1 MGFESIASKPIHFFD
16 VPEVKN
22 FSASFVYN
30 FFVPDESIDESGN
43 ESLNGNLSDRFLR
56 KGTIDNKNINSRVPR
71 YVELSFSLG
80 DTKKKMLTL
89 SNSSVIKST
98 KEEIVAALNS
108 GMVITEDDISSLLL
122 KTEKL
127 GNDSVDKDLNN
138 FMSLVL
144 TKYMGEESTVQQALK
159 TFAPTTSVN
168 SDFISSKM
176 IPPSLNTRPNNKKFA
191 DFLPEVK
198 KTKSNIQINSAYA
211 PFILR
216 RPVESGTSLSPVALS
231 ARYLTAVKNLKRPTD
246 MFVTEDENVLNLPSI
261 AIERQK
267 GVFTPEANVIA
278 VIFEK
283 KRIFGGKKY
292 PMPAVIA
299 VGSSI
304 TSAYDSQV
312 AYGQTY
318 EYVATTLAKVKIPV
332 TTTSG
337 KTYSQ
342 TVMIASRPSQPKLV
356 TITEERAPQ
365 PPQDINYHFEYGS
378 NSLFITW
385 APPINPQRDVKY
397 YQVFRRKTVD
407 VPFELIANLDFDNS
421 VIRSNLVESIGEGL
435 TTSYSYMPTFFV
447 DADFQRSSS
456 YIYALVSVDAR
467 QFSSPYSTQIKVT
480 FDSEK
485 NKIRKEL
492 ISYAGAPKQYPN
504 WELKE
509 NFFVDSMKDSSHS
522 NVSIYFNPEA
532 YTVLKGNGESF
543 PAFYSTT
550 VDPLSKYVFQFINT
564 DRLLEKKFEVKIDD
578 SNFRKDL
585 VEDRPLEKDD
595 DE

>member
-16 VPEVKN
+16 VPEVKD

-56 KGTIDNKNINSRVPR
+56 KGTIDKKNINSRIPR

-80 DTKKKMLTL
+80 DTKKKMLTR
-89 SNSSVIKST
+89 SSSSAIKST
-98 KEEIVAALNS
+98 KEEIVNALNS
-108 GMVITEDDISSLLL
+108 GMVITEDDISNLLL

-144 TKYMGEESTVQQALK
+144 TKYMGKESTVQQALRE
-159 TFAPTTSVN
+159 FAPTTSVN
-168 SDFISSKM
+168 SDFLSSKM
-176 IPPSLNTRPNNKKFA
+176 IPPSLNTRPDNKRFA

-198 KTKSNIQINSAYA
+198 KTKSDVQINSAYA

-216 RPVESGTSLSPVALS
+216 RPVESGTSLSPVRLS
-231 ARYLTAVKNLKRPTD
+231 ARYLTAVKNLKPPTD
-246 MFVTEDENVLNLPSI
+246 MIVTEDENVLNLPSI
-261 AIERQK
+261 DIKKQN

-299 VGSSI
+299 IGSSI

-342 TVMIASRPSQPKLV
+342 TVMIASKPSQPKLV
-356 TITEERAPQ
+356 TITEDRAPQ
-365 PPQDINYHFEYGS
+365 PPQDVNYHFEYGS

-385 APPINPQRDVKY
+385 APPINPQRDV
-397 YQVFRRKTVD
+397 
-407 VPFELIANLDFDNS
+407 
-421 VIRSNLVESIGEGL
+421 
-435 TTSYSYMPTFFV
+435 
-447 DADFQRSSS
+447 
-456 YIYALVSVDAR
+456 
-467 QFSSPYSTQIKVT
+467 
-480 FDSEK
+480 
-485 NKIRKEL
+485 
-492 ISYAGAPKQYPN
+492 
-504 WELKE
+504 
-509 NFFVDSMKDSSHS
+509 
-522 NVSIYFNPEA
+522 
-532 YTVLKGNGESF
+532 
-543 PAFYSTT
+543 
-550 VDPLSKYVFQFINT
+550 
-564 DRLLEKKFEVKIDD
+564 
-578 SNFRKDL
+578 
-585 VEDRPLEKDD
+585 
-595 DE
+595 

>member
-16 VPEVKN
+16 VPEVKD
-22 FSASFVYN
+22 FATSFVYN
-30 FFVPDESIDESGN
+30 FFVPDESINESGD

-56 KGTIDNKNINSRVPR
+56 KGTIDKRNINARIPR

-80 DTKKKMLTL
+80 DTKKKMLTR
-89 SNSSVIKST
+89 SSSSSIKST
-98 KEEIVAALNS
+98 KEEIIDALNS
-108 GMVITEDDISSLLL
+108 GMVITEDDISNLLL

-127 GNDSVDKDLNN
+127 GNDSVDKDLND

-144 TKYMGEESTVQQALK
+144 TKYMGEESTIQQALK
-159 TFAPTTSVN
+159 NFASTTSVN
-168 SDFISSKM
+168 SDFLSSKM
-176 IPPSLNTRPNNKKFA
+176 IPPSLNTRPDNKKFIN
-191 DFLPEVK
+191 FLPEIK
-198 KTKSNIQINSAYA
+198 KVKSNVQINSAYA
-211 PFILR
+211 PFVLR
-216 RPVESGTSLSPVALS
+216 RSIESGTSLSPVTLS
-231 ARYLTAVKNLKRPTD
+231 GRYLTAVKNLKPPID

-261 AIERQK
+261 DIRKQK
-267 GVFTPEANVIA
+267 GVFTPEANVVA

-292 PMPAVIA
+292 PMPAVI
-299 VGSSI
+299 VMGSSA

-337 KTYSQ
+337 RTYAQ
-342 TVMIASRPSQPKLV
+342 TVMIASKPSQPKLV
-356 TITEERAPQ
+356 TITESRAPE

-378 NSLFITW
+378 GNLFITW
-385 APPINPQRDVKY
+385 APPVNPQRDVKY

-407 VPFELIANLDFDNS
+407 VPFELIANLDFDDS
-421 VIRSNLVESIGEGL
+421 IIRSDLAESIDDGL
-435 TTSYSYMPTFFV
+435 ITSYSYMPTFFV
-447 DADFQRSSS
+447 DADFQRDSS

-467 QFSSPYSTQIKVT
+467 QFSSPYSTQIKVS
-480 FDSEK
+480 FDREK

-532 YTVLKGNGESF
+532 YTVVKGNGESF
-543 PAFYSTT
+543 PAFSSTT
-550 VDPLSKYVFQFINT
+550 VDPLSRYVFQFINT
-564 DRLLEKKFEVKIDD
+564 DRLLEKKFEAKIDD

-585 VEDRPLEKDD
+585 VENRSQEKDD